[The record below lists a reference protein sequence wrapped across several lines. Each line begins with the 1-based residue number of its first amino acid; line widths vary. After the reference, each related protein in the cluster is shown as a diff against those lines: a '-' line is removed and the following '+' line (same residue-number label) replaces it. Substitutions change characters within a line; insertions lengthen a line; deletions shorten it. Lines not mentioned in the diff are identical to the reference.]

1 MWTEQ
6 KPVVAWRS
14 VHRPWNALMQTAREF
29 WDVLK
34 REQVT
39 FFAGVPCSL
48 LEGVIKVGAAD
59 PAVTY
64 IPAVR
69 EDVALGI
76 ASAAHLTGRRGGVLM
91 QNSGLGNVVNP
102 LTSFNLIYRIPVLLV
117 VSWRGYGG
125 KDAPEHL
132 IMGEKTPDLLQTLG
146 IPHAV
151 LEADTWEENVQ
162 WAVCTMEQQQI
173 PVAVILRQG
182 IIV

>member
-1 MWTEQ
+1 M
-6 KPVVAWRS
+6 R
-14 VHRPWNALMQTAREF
+14 TAHEF
-29 WDVLK
+29 WDILK
-34 REQVT
+34 RHQVT

-48 LEGVIKVGAAD
+48 LEAVINVGLAD

-76 ASAAHLTGRRGGVLM
+76 ASAAHLAGRRGGILL

-117 VSWRGYGG
+117 VSWRGYAG

-132 IMGEKTPDLLQTLG
+132 IMGEKTPDLLRTLG
-146 IPHAV
+146 IPQAV
-151 LEADTWEENVQ
+151 LEAETLEEHLQ
-162 WAVCTMEQQQI
+162 WAISTMERQQV
-173 PVAVILRQG
+173 PVAVILRKA
-182 IIV
+182 IVE

>member
-1 MWTEQ
+1 M
-6 KPVVAWRS
+6 R
-14 VHRPWNALMQTAREF
+14 TAHEF
-29 WDVLK
+29 WDILK
-34 REQVT
+34 RERIT
-39 FFAGVPCSL
+39 FFSGVPCSL
-48 LEGVIKVGAAD
+48 LEGVINAGLAD

-76 ASAAHLTGRRGGVLM
+76 ASAAHLTGRRGGILM

-102 LTSFNLIYRIPVLLV
+102 LTSFNLIYRIPILMV

-132 IMGEKTPDLLQTLG
+132 IMGEKTPDLLHTLG

-151 LEADTWEENVQ
+151 LEVDTLEDNLQ
-162 WAVCTMEQQQI
+162 WAISVMEQQLI
-173 PVAVILRQG
+173 PVAVILRQA
-182 IIV
+182 IVA

>member
-1 MWTEQ
+1 M
-6 KPVVAWRS
+6 R
-14 VHRPWNALMQTAREF
+14 TADEF
-29 WDVLK
+29 WSILK
-34 REQVT
+34 SHEVT

-48 LEGVIKVGAAD
+48 LEGVIKAGLAD

-76 ASAAHLTGRRGGVLM
+76 ASAAHLTGHRGGILM

-102 LTSFNLIYRIPVLLV
+102 LTSFNLIYRIPVLMV

-132 IMGEKTPDLLQTLG
+132 IMGEKTPNLLHTLG

-151 LEADTWEENVQ
+151 LEVDTLKENLQ
-162 WAVCTMEQQQI
+162 WAISTMEQQLI

-182 IIV
+182 TVQ

>member
-1 MWTEQ
+1 M
-6 KPVVAWRS
+6 R
-14 VHRPWNALMQTAREF
+14 TAHEF
-29 WDVLK
+29 WDILK
-34 REQVT
+34 GHQVT

-48 LEGVIKVGAAD
+48 LEGVIEVGLAD
-59 PAVTY
+59 PLVTY

-76 ASAAHLTGRRGGVLM
+76 ASAAHLAGRRGGILL

-102 LTSFNLIYRIPVLLV
+102 LTSFNLIYRIPVLMV

-125 KDAPEHL
+125 NDAPEHL
-132 IMGEKTPDLLQTLG
+132 IMGEKTPELLQTLG

-151 LEADTWEENVQ
+151 LEAETLEDDLR
-162 WAVCTMEQQQI
+162 WAVSTLEQHQV

-182 IIV
+182 IVE

>member
-1 MWTEQ
+1 MRGEQ
-6 KPVVAWRS
+6 A
-14 VHRPWNALMQTAREF
+14 
-29 WDVLK
+29 
-34 REQVT
+34 T

-48 LEGVIKVGAAD
+48 LEGVINVASAD
-59 PAVTY
+59 PAITY

-76 ASAAHLTGRRGGVLM
+76 ASAAHLRRRRGGLLM

-102 LTSFNLIYRIPVLLV
+102 LTSFNLIYRIPVLML

-146 IPHAV
+146 IPHAI
-151 LEADTWEENVQ
+151 LEADSLEADVH
-162 WAVCTMEQQQI
+162 WAIAEMERQLI
-173 PVAVILRQG
+173 PVALILRPG
-182 IIV
+182 IVV

>member
-1 MWTEQ
+1 M
-6 KPVVAWRS
+6 R
-14 VHRPWNALMQTAREF
+14 TAGEF
-29 WDVLK
+29 WDILK
-34 REQVT
+34 REQMT

-48 LEGVIKVGAAD
+48 LEGVINVGLAD

-76 ASAAHLTGRRGGVLM
+76 ASAAHLTGRRGGILM

-102 LTSFNLIYRIPVLLV
+102 LTSFNLIYRIPVLML

-132 IMGEKTPDLLQTLG
+132 IMGKKTPDLLHTLG
-146 IPHAV
+146 IPHVV
-151 LEADTWEENVQ
+151 LEADTLEVHVR
-162 WAVCTMEQQQI
+162 WAISVMEQQLI
-173 PVAVILRQG
+173 PVALILRPA
-182 IIV
+182 IVV

>member
-1 MWTEQ
+1 M
-6 KPVVAWRS
+6 R
-14 VHRPWNALMQTAREF
+14 TAYEF
-29 WDVLK
+29 WNILK
-34 REQVT
+34 SHEVT

-48 LEGVIKVGAAD
+48 LEGVIKAGLAD

-76 ASAAHLTGRRGGVLM
+76 ASAAHLTGHRGGILM

-102 LTSFNLIYRIPVLLV
+102 LTSFNLIYRIPVLMV

-132 IMGEKTPDLLQTLG
+132 IMGEKTPELLHTLG

-151 LEADTWEENVQ
+151 LEVDTLEENLQ
-162 WAVCTMEQQQI
+162 WAISTMEQQLI
-173 PVAVILRQG
+173 PVAVILRHG
-182 IIV
+182 TVT

>member
-1 MWTEQ
+1 M
-6 KPVVAWRS
+6 R
-14 VHRPWNALMQTAREF
+14 TAHEF
-29 WDVLK
+29 WHILK
-34 REQVT
+34 RYQLT

-48 LEGVIKVGAAD
+48 LESVIQVALSD
-59 PAVTY
+59 PTVTY

-76 ASAAHLTGRRGGVLM
+76 ASAAPLAGRRGGILM

-102 LTSFNLIYRIPVLLV
+102 LTSFNLMYRIPVLMV

-132 IMGEKTPDLLQTLG
+132 IMGEKTPHLLQTLE
-146 IPHAV
+146 IPYAI
-151 LEADTWEENVQ
+151 LEADSLEETFT
-162 WAVCTMEQQQI
+162 WAVTTMEARQV

-182 IIV
+182 IIA

>member
-1 MWTEQ
+1 M
-6 KPVVAWRS
+6 R
-14 VHRPWNALMQTAREF
+14 TAHEF
-29 WDVLK
+29 WDILK
-34 REQVT
+34 SEGVT

-48 LEGVIKVGAAD
+48 LEGVINVGLAD
-59 PAVTY
+59 PTVTY

-76 ASAAHLTGRRGGVLM
+76 ASAAHLAGRRGGILM
-91 QNSGLGNVVNP
+91 QNSGLGNVVNG
-102 LTSFNLIYRIPVLLV
+102 LTSFNLIYRIPVLMV

-151 LEADTWEENVQ
+151 LEADTLEEHLR
-162 WAVCTMEQQQI
+162 WAVSTMEQQQI
-173 PVAVILRQG
+173 PVAVILRQS
-182 IIV
+182 IVA

>member
-1 MWTEQ
+1 M
-6 KPVVAWRS
+6 R
-14 VHRPWNALMQTAREF
+14 TAHEF
-29 WDVLK
+29 WDILK
-34 REQVT
+34 SERVT

-48 LEGVIKVGAAD
+48 LESVISVGLAD
-59 PAVTY
+59 PGVTY

-76 ASAAHLTGRRGGVLM
+76 ASAAHLAGRRGGILM
-91 QNSGLGNVVNP
+91 QNSGLGNVVNA
-102 LTSFNLIYRIPVLLV
+102 LTSFNLIYRIPVLMV

-151 LEADTWEENVQ
+151 LEADTLEEHLQ
-162 WAVCTMEQQQI
+162 WAISTMEQQQI
-173 PVAVILRQG
+173 PVTVILRQAL
-182 IIV
+182 VA

>member
-1 MWTEQ
+1 M
-6 KPVVAWRS
+6 R
-14 VHRPWNALMQTAREF
+14 TAHEF
-29 WDVLK
+29 WDILK
-34 REQVT
+34 RHQVT

-48 LEGVIKVGAAD
+48 LEAVINVGSAD

-76 ASAAHLTGRRGGVLM
+76 ASAAHLAGRRGGILL

-102 LTSFNLIYRIPVLLV
+102 LTSFNLIYRIPVLMV

-132 IMGEKTPDLLQTLG
+132 IMGEKTPDLLYTLG
-146 IPHAV
+146 IPQAV
-151 LEADTWEENVQ
+151 LEAETLEESLQ
-162 WAVCTMEQQQI
+162 WAVSTMERQQV
-173 PVAVILRQG
+173 PVAVILRKA
-182 IIV
+182 IVE

>member
-1 MWTEQ
+1 M
-6 KPVVAWRS
+6 R
-14 VHRPWNALMQTAREF
+14 TAHEF
-29 WDVLK
+29 WDILK
-34 REQVT
+34 SERVT

-48 LEGVIKVGAAD
+48 LEGVIAAGLAD

-76 ASAAHLTGRRGGVLM
+76 ASAAHLTGRRGGILL

-102 LTSFNLIYRIPVLLV
+102 LTSFNLIYRIPILMV

-132 IMGEKTPDLLQTLG
+132 IMGEKTPDLLHTLG

-151 LEADTWEENVQ
+151 LEVDTLEENLQ
-162 WAVCTMEQQQI
+162 WAISVMEQQLI
-173 PVAVILRQG
+173 PVAVILRQA
-182 IIV
+182 IVA

>member
-1 MWTEQ
+1 M
-6 KPVVAWRS
+6 R
-14 VHRPWNALMQTAREF
+14 TAAEF
-29 WDVLK
+29 WDILK
-34 REQVT
+34 RHQMT

-48 LEGVIKVGAAD
+48 LEGVINVGLAD

-76 ASAAHLTGRRGGVLM
+76 ASAAHLAGRRGGILM

-102 LTSFNLIYRIPVLLV
+102 LTSFNLIYRIPILIV

-132 IMGEKTPDLLQTLG
+132 IMGEKTLDLLHTLG

-151 LEADTWEENVQ
+151 LEAETLEEHLQ
-162 WAVCTMEQQQI
+162 WAISTMEQQLI
-173 PVAVILRQG
+173 PVAVILRQA
-182 IIV
+182 IVA

>member
-1 MWTEQ
+1 M
-6 KPVVAWRS
+6 R
-14 VHRPWNALMQTAREF
+14 TAHEF
-29 WDVLK
+29 WDILK

-48 LEGVIKVGAAD
+48 LEGVINVGLAD

-76 ASAAHLTGRRGGVLM
+76 ASAAHLTGRRGGILM

-102 LTSFNLIYRIPVLLV
+102 LTSFNLIYRIPVLML

-132 IMGEKTPDLLQTLG
+132 IMGEKTPDLLHTLG
-146 IPHAV
+146 IPYVV
-151 LEADTWEENVQ
+151 LEADTLEANVQ
-162 WAVCTMEQQQI
+162 WAISVMGQQLI
-173 PVAVILRQG
+173 PVALMLRPA
-182 IIV
+182 IVV

>member
-1 MWTEQ
+1 M
-6 KPVVAWRS
+6 R
-14 VHRPWNALMQTAREF
+14 TAHEF
-29 WDVLK
+29 WDILK
-34 REQVT
+34 SEQVT

-48 LEGVIKVGAAD
+48 LEGVINVGLAD

-76 ASAAHLTGRRGGVLM
+76 ASAAQLAGRRGGVLM

-102 LTSFNLIYRIPVLLV
+102 LTSFNLIYRIPVLMV
-117 VSWRGYGG
+117 VSWRGFGG

-132 IMGEKTPDLLQTLG
+132 IMGEKTLDLLHTLG

-151 LEADTWEENVQ
+151 LEAATLEENLQ
-162 WAVCTMEQQQI
+162 WAVSTMEQQRI
-173 PVAVILRQG
+173 PVAVILRQA
-182 IIV
+182 VVA